1 MSMFTFVEQQTLFLI
16 IYPRVLAVHE
26 FMSLCVLVHDAV
38 LAVGDP
44 LDKDNK
50 GEFLVVL
57 TRRKE

>member
-26 FMSLCVLVHDAV
+26 FMSLCVLDAPV